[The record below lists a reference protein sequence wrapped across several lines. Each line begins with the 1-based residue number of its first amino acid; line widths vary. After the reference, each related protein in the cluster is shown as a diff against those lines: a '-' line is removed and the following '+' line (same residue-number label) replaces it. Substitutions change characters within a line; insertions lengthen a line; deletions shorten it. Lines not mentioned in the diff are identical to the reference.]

1 MMDSAGLAAINVIF
15 AAVGAVVGWLL
26 GDFVAKRIGYY
37 SGWKYWAIRAGVVVG
52 SAVIGWFAG
61 SLMAKIIAP
70 YLKRNPAVVF
80 KITNKLGATGFHSAM
95 RLLGINPFSLAMDSS
110 KFIAIARLFNT
121 KAITI
126 GYDWAVKLYYKAKAL
141 GFRISLDSPHSGYTW
156 HIHISGA
163 NGKLVNLHIQ
173 IAKKA
178 WDYLVKLLK

>member
-1 MMDSAGLAAINVIF
+1 
-15 AAVGAVVGWLL
+15 
-26 GDFVAKRIGYY
+26 
-37 SGWKYWAIRAGVVVG
+37 
-52 SAVIGWFAG
+52 
-61 SLMAKIIAP
+61 MAKIIAT

-95 RLLGINPFSLAMDSS
+95 KLLGINPFSLAMDSS